1 MLECFKTVY
10 KMKTTIFFI
19 IFFSRTLLASYT
31 TSKLQKL
38 LHISPNLLYIG
49 FNGTDVYISLMHD

>member
-10 KMKTTIFFI
+10 KMKTAIFFI
-19 IFFSRTLLASYT
+19 FFSCTLLASCT
-31 TSKLQKL
+31 TGKLQEL
-38 LHISPNLLYIG
+38 LHISLNLLYIG